1 MERIIAPKVIK
12 LKGIFV
18 SKYKLEVWG
27 YAVSL
32 FLFTMP
38 YFVWNT
44 PFNISP
50 ILLLLC
56 LTFSCRHIKVSH
68 KTLIPVAIIILCY
81 VFISLRG
88 ESNFMGI
95 VTILLISHFFLLN
108 GKFISDVFNT
118 YLIIFSM
125 SIIPSLIVYVLVII
139 FGFELPNNT
148 IEGLNSI
155 KQGTYYQYPFLIIY
169 EEFGFVIPRFF
180 GYYDEP
186 GVVGTIAAVLL
197 SVRNFNLKDKYNIPI
212 FIAGILSLSF
222 FFIIIFVVYTVVFL
236 KLKYKILIFGLLTFF
251 IFYFYLNEFLYEFVF
266 KRFEIIDGAFSG
278 DNRIADIYF
287 DDWYM
292 KFQNSTSY
300 FFGLGSGSNII
311 YNFGGSS
318 YKDLIINYGIVFY
331 ILYTSSFI
339 FLTIKKIKISKEL
352 FICSLIF
359 FSVLYQRPMID
370 NIAYVFLLFAPIFV
384 LSNDYKNTLVN
395 E

>member
-12 LKGIFV
+12 LKGIFI
-18 SKYKLEVWG
+18 SKSKLEVWG

-32 FLFTMP
+32 FLSTMP
-38 YFVWNT
+38 YFVWDT
-44 PFNISP
+44 PFNILP

-56 LTFSCRHIKVSH
+56 LTFSYRHIKVSY

-88 ESNFMGI
+88 EFNFIGI
-95 VTILLISHFFLLN
+95 VTILLISHLFLLD
-108 GKFISDVFNT
+108 GKFISDVFDT
-118 YLIIFSM
+118 YLFIFSIT
-125 SIIPSLIVYVLVII
+125 IIPSLIVYVLVII

-148 IEGLNSI
+148 IEGLNPL
-155 KQGTYYQYPFLIIY
+155 KQGAYYQYPFVIIY

-186 GVVGTIAAVLL
+186 GVVGTIAAILL

-212 FIAGILSLSF
+212 FVAGILSLSF
-222 FFIIIFVVYTVVFL
+222 FFIIIFAVYTVVFL
-236 KLKYKILIFGLLTFF
+236 KLKYKILIFGLVAFL

-266 KRFEIIDGAFSG
+266 KRFVIKNGTLAG

-300 FFGLGSGSNII
+300 LFGLGSGSNII
-311 YNFGGSS
+311 HNSGGSS

-339 FLTIKKIKISKEL
+339 FLAFQKVKISKQL
-352 FICSLIF
+352 FIYFLIF
-359 FSVLYQRPMID
+359 FSVLYQRPWID
-370 NIAYVFLLFAPIFV
+370 NMAYVFLLFAPIFV
-384 LSNDYKNTLVN
+384 LSKDYKNTLVN